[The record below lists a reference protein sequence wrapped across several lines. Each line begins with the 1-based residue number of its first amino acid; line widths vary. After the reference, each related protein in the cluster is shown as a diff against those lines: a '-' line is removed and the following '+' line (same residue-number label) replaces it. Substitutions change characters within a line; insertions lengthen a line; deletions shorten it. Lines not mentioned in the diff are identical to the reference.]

1 MYVSTP
7 DALHVEQH
15 DTQLWVRFL
24 RPTINYS
31 MLEALTACVLEAAD
45 DDQIRVLIVNVSADG
60 DDGDDMG
67 PWPDRL
73 QHRQPQGTHGAGPIV
88 EQETV
93 RALRQFMKPT
103 VALMENV
110 VNGLAIDL
118 SAACDVRVAS
128 ASTTLTDSR
137 IHQGRAASTGIGYM
151 LPKLIGQSQAMR
163 ILLLGDTLSADEL
176 QRIHFVHEVVG
187 DRDFAEHASS
197 LADRIAAMATRAWE
211 VHKMQVLPQLDL
223 GFDAAMV
230 HSLGIRQTHVIEDRA
245 EGIRAW
251 REKRDPE
258 FTGR

>member
-1 MYVSTP
+1 MYDSTP
-7 DALHVEQH
+7 DGLHVEQH
-15 DTQLWVRFL
+15 NTQLWVRFL
-24 RPTINYS
+24 RPTINYA
-31 MLEALTACVLEAAD
+31 MLEALTTCILEATH
-45 DDQIRVLIVNVSADG
+45 DDQVRVLIVNVSADG

-67 PWPDRL
+67 PWPNRL
-73 QHRQPQGTHGAGPIV
+73 QHRQPQGAHGAGPIV

-93 RALRQFMKPT
+93 RALRQFMTPT
-103 VALMENV
+103 IALMENV

-128 ASTTLTDSR
+128 ASTPLTDTR
-137 IHQGRAASTGIGYM
+137 IHQGRAASTGIAYM

-163 ILLLGDTLSADEL
+163 ILLFGDTLSAEEL
-176 QRIHFVHEVVG
+176 KRIHFAHEVVE
-187 DRDFAEHASS
+187 DRHFSEHASV
-197 LADRIAAMATRAWE
+197 LGNRIAAMATRAWE

-245 EGIRAW
+245 EGMRAW

>member
-1 MYVSTP
+1 MYDSTP
-7 DALHVEQH
+7 DALHVEQQN
-15 DTQLWVRFL
+15 TQLWVRFL
-24 RPTINYS
+24 RPTINYA
-31 MLEALTACVLEAAD
+31 MLEALTTCILEATH
-45 DDQIRVLIVNVSADG
+45 DDQVRVLIVNVSADG

-67 PWPDRL
+67 PWPNRL
-73 QHRQPQGTHGAGPIV
+73 QHRQPQGAHGAGPIV

-103 VALMENV
+103 IALMENV

-128 ASTTLTDSR
+128 ASTTLTDTR
-137 IHQGRAASTGIGYM
+137 IHQGRAASTGIAYM

-163 ILLLGDTLSADEL
+163 ILLFGDTLSAEDL
-176 QRIHFVHEVVG
+176 KRIHFAHEVVE
-187 DRDFAEHASS
+187 DRHFSEHATA
-197 LADRIAAMATRAWE
+197 LGNRIAAMATRAWE

-230 HSLGIRQTHVIEDRA
+230 NSLGIRQTHVIEDRA
-245 EGIRAW
+245 EGMRAW

>member
-1 MYVSTP
+1 MYDSTP

-15 DTQLWVRFL
+15 NTQLWVRFL
-24 RPTINYS
+24 RPTINYA
-31 MLEALTACVLEAAD
+31 MLEALTTCILEATH
-45 DDQIRVLIVNVSADG
+45 DDQVRVLIVNVSADG

-67 PWPDRL
+67 PWPNRL
-73 QHRQPQGTHGAGPIV
+73 QHRQPQGAHGAGPIV

-103 VALMENV
+103 IALMENV

-128 ASTTLTDSR
+128 ASTTLTDTR
-137 IHQGRAASTGIGYM
+137 IHQGRAASTGIAYM

-163 ILLLGDTLSADEL
+163 ILLFGDTLSAEEL
-176 QRIHFVHEVVG
+176 KRIHFAHEVG
-187 DRDFAEHASS
+187 EDRHFSEHASV
-197 LADRIAAMATRAWE
+197 LGNRIAAMATRAWE

-245 EGIRAW
+245 EGMRAW

>member
-1 MYVSTP
+1 MYDSTP

-15 DTQLWVRFL
+15 NNQLWVRFL
-24 RPTINYS
+24 RPTINYA
-31 MLEALTACVLEAAD
+31 MLEALTTCILEATH
-45 DDQIRVLIVNVSADG
+45 DDQVRVLIVNVSADG

-67 PWPDRL
+67 PWPNRL
-73 QHRQPQGTHGAGPIV
+73 QHRQPQGAHGAGPIV

-103 VALMENV
+103 IALMENV

-128 ASTTLTDSR
+128 ASTTLTDTR
-137 IHQGRAASTGIGYM
+137 IQQGRAASTGIAYM

-163 ILLLGDTLSADEL
+163 ILLFGDTLSAEEL
-176 QRIHFVHEVVG
+176 KRIHFAHEVVE
-187 DRDFAEHASS
+187 DRHFSEHASV
-197 LADRIAAMATRAWE
+197 LGNRIAAMATRAWE

-245 EGIRAW
+245 EGMRAW

>member
-1 MYVSTP
+1 MYDSTP
-7 DALHVEQH
+7 DALHVELH
-15 DTQLWVRFL
+15 NTQLWARFL
-24 RPTINYS
+24 RPTINYA
-31 MLEALTACVLEAAD
+31 MLEALTTCILEATH
-45 DDQIRVLIVNVSADG
+45 DDQVRVLIVNVSADG

-67 PWPDRL
+67 PWPNRL
-73 QHRQPQGTHGAGPIV
+73 QHRQPQGAHGAGPIV

-103 VALMENV
+103 IALMENV

-128 ASTTLTDSR
+128 ASTTLTDTR
-137 IHQGRAASTGIGYM
+137 IHQGRAASTGIAYM

-163 ILLLGDTLSADEL
+163 ILLFGDTLSAEEL
-176 QRIHFVHEVVG
+176 KRIHFAHEVVE
-187 DRDFAEHASS
+187 DRHFSEHASV
-197 LADRIAAMATRAWE
+197 LGNRIAAMATRAWE

-245 EGIRAW
+245 EGMRAW

>member
-1 MYVSTP
+1 MYDSTP

-15 DTQLWVRFL
+15 NTQLWVRFL
-24 RPTINYS
+24 RPTINYA
-31 MLEALTACVLEAAD
+31 MLEALTTCILEATH
-45 DDQIRVLIVNVSADG
+45 DDQVRVLIVNVSADG

-67 PWPDRL
+67 PWPNRL
-73 QHRQPQGTHGAGPIV
+73 QHRQPQGAHGAGPIV

-103 VALMENV
+103 IALMENV

-128 ASTTLTDSR
+128 ASTTLTDTR
-137 IHQGRAASTGIGYM
+137 IHQGRAASTGIAYM

-163 ILLLGDTLSADEL
+163 ILLFGDTLSAEEL
-176 QRIHFVHEVVG
+176 KRIHFAHEVVE
-187 DRDFAEHASS
+187 DRHFSEHASV
-197 LADRIAAMATRAWE
+197 LGNRIASMATRAWE

-245 EGIRAW
+245 EGMRAW